1 MPTELINF
9 RMVGKREIV
18 PLAHVALR
26 SLPHMSWVLVEIRA
40 AEVIAALRTFQFA
53 AVVDQLRRAIWAEAG
68 GIERLRRPG
77 FSGCFLRLFSR
88 VNHLPKIS
96 ILPF

>member
-40 AEVIAALRTFQFA
+40 AEVIAALRTLQFA

-68 GIERLRRPG
+68 GVERLRR
-77 FSGCFLRLFSR
+77 FEFRGCFLGLFLR
-88 VNHLPKIS
+88 VSHFTKN
-96 ILPF
+96 